1 MLRTFLHISLITTL
15 LLLPSC
21 GEDHRDIKSELDQ
34 LKAGET
40 DRYTVAYTYATY
52 LSTTKS
58 IKPEEAIPLISDL
71 ISMGHP
77 TAARYCIDN
86 LERNGI
92 HSFDLLALR
101 GLCYQHELQA
111 GLAMA
116 DLEAALK
123 GDPGNEKIRTLMDML
138 RKQSG
143 EAEDLA
149 HHEVL
154 FRQGMASLQQQQ
166 YDSALNFIR
175 QAQEME
181 DRPEYSNFITRTENI
196 IEGERMI
203 QASPGSYKAYMLKS
217 QGLSALKLFEEAQ
230 RTLDGGLIASPD
242 NLNLI
247 LAKALVWVQ
256 EGEDEMAK
264 QYLWEQE
271 QRGINID
278 PNIKKQIL
286 QEQN

>member
-1 MLRTFLHISLITTL
+1 MRTPLYIFLFPILLIFCSCEDNHEEIKKELKQLRDS
-15 LLLPSC
+15 
-21 GEDHRDIKSELDQ
+21 D
-34 LKAGET
+34 T
-40 DRYTVAYTYATY
+40 DRYTVVYTYATY

-86 LERNGI
+86 LDRNGI

-101 GLCYQHELQA
+101 GLCYQHELQP
-111 GLAMA
+111 GLARA
-116 DLEAALK
+116 DLEVALK
-123 GDPGNEKIRTLMDML
+123 GDPGNEKIRTLMVML

-230 RTLDGGLIASPD
+230 RTLDGGLITCPD

-247 LAKALVWVQ
+247 LAKALVWAQ
-256 EGEDEMAK
+256 EGEGEMAK

>member
-1 MLRTFLHISLITTL
+1 LRTPLYIFLFPILLIFC
-15 LLLPSC
+15 SC
-21 GEDHRDIKSELDQ
+21 EDNHEEIKKELKQLRDSD
-34 LKAGET
+34 T
-40 DRYTVAYTYATY
+40 DRYTVVYTYATY

-86 LERNGI
+86 LDRNGI

-101 GLCYQHELQA
+101 GLCYQHELQP
-111 GLAMA
+111 GLARA
-116 DLEAALK
+116 DLEVALK
-123 GDPGNEKIRTLMDML
+123 GDPGNEKIRTLMVML

-143 EAEDLA
+143 EAENLA

-166 YDSALNFIR
+166 YDSALYFLR

-230 RTLDGGLIASPD
+230 RTLDGGLITCPD

-247 LAKALVWVQ
+247 LAKALVWAQ
-256 EGEDEMAK
+256 EGEGEMAK

>member
-1 MLRTFLHISLITTL
+1 MRTPLYIFLFPILLIFCSCEDNHEEIKKELKQLRDS
-15 LLLPSC
+15 
-21 GEDHRDIKSELDQ
+21 D
-34 LKAGET
+34 T
-40 DRYTVAYTYATY
+40 DRYTVVYTYATY

-71 ISMGHP
+71 ISMDHP

-101 GLCYQHELQA
+101 GLCYQHELQP
-111 GLAMA
+111 GLARA
-116 DLEAALK
+116 DLEVALK
-123 GDPGNEKIRTLMDML
+123 GDPGNEKIRTLMVML

-143 EAEDLA
+143 EAENLA

-166 YDSALNFIR
+166 YDSALYFLR

-230 RTLDGGLIASPD
+230 RTLDGGLITCPD

-247 LAKALVWVQ
+247 LAKALVWAQ
-256 EGEDEMAK
+256 EGEGEMAK